1 MRSVLGAALALL
13 RRHAGA
19 AYLASGVATLANTV
33 PDVVRKVLVWDD
45 PSGLHALGVA
55 VVGVLTALVAQL
67 WVTGAL
73 AGLPSNGALRW
84 RGALRRGTGL
94 AWRAVRAAPG
104 TVLAGVLAGGAVSA
118 LVTFPASVAALG
130 WDRLF
135 GPLDAPG
142 VGAFTVAAVSDVL
155 ASWLTLPFLALVLV
169 LVAAG
174 SGAQAGSVRPRPGTS
189 QR

>member
-1 MRSVLGAALALL
+1 MTSVLRTALGLL

-19 AYLASGVATLANTV
+19 AYLASALATLVNTV

-45 PSGLHALGVA
+45 PSRLHAFVVA
-55 VVGVLTALVAQL
+55 VVGVLTALAAQL

-73 AGLPSNGALRW
+73 AGLPSAGVLRL
-84 RGALRRGTGL
+84 RGALRRGTAL

-104 TVLAGVLAGGAVSA
+104 TVLAGVVAGGAVSA

-130 WDRLF
+130 WDRMY

-142 VGAFTVAAVSDVL
+142 VGAFTLAAASDVL

-169 LVAAG
+169 LAG
-174 SGAQAGSVRPRPGTS
+174 TPRTSAGSVPPRSGT
-189 QR
+189 RHR